1 MSVEELGVRGSS
13 QHHLTCEV
21 FAMGLRGP
29 MGRRRERE
37 RAPSLLGVLRLCP
50 LPILAPS
57 GCSNDPHLDGSR
69 QYWSLVCYQ
78 QVTRFAAD
86 VNPALP
92 PARGEASE
100 GGPMVSSRSRARA
113 TRAHTMASHTSSL
126 VNWGR
131 QVLVGGEE
139 SEVGLQ
145 LRPSLFR
152 LPEAH
157 ADRAAER

>member
-1 MSVEELGVRGSS
+1 
-13 QHHLTCEV
+13 
-21 FAMGLRGP
+21 MGLRGP

-92 PARGEASE
+92 PARGDFVGRWADGEFEVA
-100 GGPMVSSRSRARA
+100 GPCNKGTYDGV
-113 TRAHTMASHTSSL
+113 AHVVTCEL
-126 VNWGR
+126 GKW
-131 QVLVGGEE
+131 VLVGGEE